1 MTTAEQRAKK
11 MDVKHAM
18 LAERAKQARD
28 RCEVLAKEYVSW
40 LHIVPLLW
48 AVYVAPVACFFSP
61 ILFHPIVHRITGYC
75 PQYDI
80 NLQRC
85 ALLRYLCSG

>member
-28 RCEVLAKEYVSW
+28 RCEALAKEYVTWRVAELRQSKQV
-40 LHIVPLLW
+40 IIMVYPL
-48 AVYVAPVACFFSP
+48 V
-61 ILFHPIVHRITGYC
+61 
-75 PQYDI
+75 
-80 NLQRC
+80 N
-85 ALLRYLCSG
+85 

>member
-28 RCEVLAKEYVSW
+28 RCEALAKEYVTWRVAAKPIQASKQV
-40 LHIVPLLW
+40 IIMVYPL
-48 AVYVAPVACFFSP
+48 V
-61 ILFHPIVHRITGYC
+61 
-75 PQYDI
+75 
-80 NLQRC
+80 N
-85 ALLRYLCSG
+85 